1 MVPAAKTKR
10 PGLGWATRHL
20 PFELLV
26 ALRFLKE
33 GRMQSVL
40 ILAGVTGGVAVIIFL
55 TQLIN
60 QLQGSIIDRVLG
72 SQAHVVIRPAE
83 ELTRIPPSSNGPDQS
98 NNSIA
103 ENSHQSSD
111 KSQKYSES
119 TTQVIQPRAQR
130 LRPVDQWEPVA
141 ALATATPGVLAVSP
155 LVTGPVFA
163 LRGGASKSAVLMGV
177 VPEQYGRIVKMDG
190 YMTRG
195 RFAVQGTETLIG
207 IELAKDLGVNVGDK
221 LRVATANG
229 RTETLHINGL
239 FDTGNR
245 DLNRRWLFVPLRLA
259 QTLLDMPGGVS
270 QIDLTVT
277 ELFDAETV
285 AQTLA
290 TRTGLT
296 VESWMQTNAGLLTAL
311 SNQTVSNNLIRS
323 FVVLIV
329 ALGISSVL
337 VVSVVQKQREIGILR
352 AMGAGRGRMMAVFL
366 LQGGVVGLLGSV
378 LGSGL
383 AWTLLQVFSHIYKS
397 PDGTDLFKA
406 ELDPSLVLLASLV
419 AMGVGLAAAALPARR
434 AAHMDPV
441 QAIRS

>member
-1 MVPAAKTKR
+1 MSANHRPAVGRSAR
-10 PGLGWATRHL
+10 WL

-33 GRMQSVL
+33 GRAQSVL

-60 QLQGSIIDRVLG
+60 QLQSTIIDRVLG
-72 SQAHVVIRPAE
+72 SQAHIVIRPTE
-83 ELTRIPPSSNGPDQS
+83 ELTRVPPPAAQ
-98 NNSIA
+98 
-103 ENSHQSSD
+103 
-111 KSQKYSES
+111 ES
-119 TTQVIQPRAQR
+119 TSNSGAAHADAESNRGQFDLKNPATTRLIQPRAQR

-141 ALATATPGVLAVSP
+141 ALAAATPGVLAVSP
-155 LVTGPVFA
+155 LATGPVFA
-163 LRGGASKSAVLMGV
+163 QRGGATKSAVLMGV
-177 VPEQYGRIVKMDG
+177 VPDDYRRIVKMDS

-195 RFAVQGTETLIG
+195 RFALQGTETLIG
-207 IELAKDLGVNVGDK
+207 TELAKDLGLNVGDK
-221 LRVATANG
+221 LRVTTSANTA
-229 RTETLHINGL
+229 ETLHITGL

-245 DLNRRWLFVPLRLA
+245 DLNRRWVFVPLKLA

-277 ELFDAETV
+277 DLFGADAV
-285 AQTLA
+285 ANGLA
-290 TRTGLT
+290 ARTGLT

-323 FVVLIV
+323 FVVIIV

-352 AMGAGRGRMMAVFL
+352 AMGAGRGRMMTVFL
-366 LQGGVVGLLGSV
+366 LQGGLVGLLGSL

-383 AWTLLQVFSHIYKS
+383 AWTLLTVFSHIYKS
-397 PDGTDLFKA
+397 PDGSALFEA
-406 ELDPSLVLLASLV
+406 ELDPSLVLMASVV
-419 AMGVGLAAAALPARR
+419 ALGVGVAAAALPARR
-434 AAHMDPV
+434 AARMDPV